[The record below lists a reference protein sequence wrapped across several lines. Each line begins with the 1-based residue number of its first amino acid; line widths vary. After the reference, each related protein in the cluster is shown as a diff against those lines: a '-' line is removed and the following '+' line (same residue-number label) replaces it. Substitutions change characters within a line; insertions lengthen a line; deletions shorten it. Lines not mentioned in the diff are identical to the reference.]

1 MAPGNGCGGFD
12 YLLVATVW
20 IVAELVGMV
29 VEPWLHRLAASGVGY
44 FADYCHSAAHVD
56 YRVGAVRDYYE
67 IGGAEVAPPDIDF
80 KAIRIDYFLSM
91 TQILR

>member
-12 YLLVATVW
+12 NLLVATFW

-44 FADYCHSAAHVD
+44 FADCCHSAAHAD
-56 YRVGAVRDYYE
+56 YRVDAVRDYYE
-67 IGGAEVAPPDIDF
+67 IEGTGTGSP
-80 KAIRIDYFLSM
+80 
-91 TQILR
+91 

>member
-12 YLLVATVW
+12 NLLVATFW

-44 FADYCHSAAHVD
+44 FADCCHSAAHVD
-56 YRVGAVRDYYE
+56 RRLGTVRDYYE
-67 IGGAEVAPPDIDF
+67 IGGAGTGSP
-80 KAIRIDYFLSM
+80 
-91 TQILR
+91 